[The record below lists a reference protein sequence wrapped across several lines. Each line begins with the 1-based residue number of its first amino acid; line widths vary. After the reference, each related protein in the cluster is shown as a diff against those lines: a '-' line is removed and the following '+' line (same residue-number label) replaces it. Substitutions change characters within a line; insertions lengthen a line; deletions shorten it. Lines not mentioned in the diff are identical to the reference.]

1 MNSETGGILGVFGFL
16 ASMAGLIYTAINHKK
31 IRCRCCG
38 KDLDMSVDI
47 DETAAVKSKAKVKP
61 AEPETPVEETP
72 EAEQPEESEE
82 PVRIKRSKVAPIQS
96 P

>member
-16 ASMAGLIYTAINHKK
+16 ASMAGLLYTAINHKK

-47 DETAAVKSKAKVKP
+47 DETDGAKKKA
-61 AEPETPVEETP
+61 AEPETPVEET
-72 EAEQPEESEE
+72 AEEEESVVKPE
-82 PVRIKRSKVAPIQS
+82 PSESKRNYKNSKVVPVES
-96 P
+96 S